1 MEPDVLH
8 SLIPIFE
15 EFSTITALTRP
26 VTLHWKIPE
35 FDGFD
40 LILKTVLHV
49 EMLAKVVPS
58 SKCFP
63 IFSGYHALQVMY
75 SSIAKK

>member
-15 EFSTITALTRP
+15 EFSTITALTRS

-35 FDGFD
+35 LDRFD
-40 LILKTVLHV
+40 LILNEPNL
-49 EMLAKVVPS
+49 MGLCAQGS
-58 SKCFP
+58 LRR
-63 IFSGYHALQVMY
+63 FSGYGKTPSGSGTVKVF
-75 SSIAKK
+75 IIT